1 MPSTRTPEP
10 GDRRGLAPCERA
22 RRRWLWASLLIF
34 ALALGALGAACSRP
48 ARLAGSDL
56 GGIPAPDFTLADQD
70 GKTVQLSALRG
81 RPVVLSF
88 LFTQCPD
95 VCPLTAAKLR
105 QVADKLGRDAE
116 RVALVAVS
124 TDPANDDPAAA
135 QAFSEQHGLAG
146 RWHYL
151 VGSQAELQPV
161 WAAYHMYVATA
172 QSDNP
177 AEQAMARQAGRA
189 VHTDALF
196 VVDRQGRERTLLRSD
211 FEPDAL
217 VATLKQLLSE

>member
-1 MPSTRTPEP
+1 MPTTGKRVPGEHTGLGPGRPTRW
-10 GDRRGLAPCERA
+10 RRP
-22 RRRWLWASLLIF
+22 WASLLAI
-34 ALALGALGAACSRP
+34 ALALGAIGAACSRP
-48 ARLAGSDL
+48 TPLAGSDL

-70 GKTVQLSALRG
+70 GQTVQLSALRG
-81 RPVVLSF
+81 RPVVVSF

-172 QSDNP
+172 QTDSP

-196 VVDRQGRERTLLRSD
+196 VVDRQGRERSLLRSD

-217 VATLKQLLSE
+217 VATLKRLLSE